1 MLPLSCHCMDWVTF
15 GPHYHNFRSTL
26 PKYDPSIQL
35 VRKIHWIMI
44 YPAST
49 QKDVFEH
56 KDSLETCKS
65 VLLDSSEPCFSWTWK
80 GVCCCARA
88 LKQKVNVQIWK
99 VSLIIFIFCSLF
111 KHCFCHE
118 YLTLLFL
125 LFLISWWPAC
135 LINIL
140 RILSTQWGVSHA
152 LPACNAR
159 AIVKFFFALKPH
171 RAAHKISCSR

>member
-1 MLPLSCHCMDWVTF
+1 MLPLSCHCMDWVTL

-49 QKDVFEH
+49 QRDVFEH
-56 KDSLETCKS
+56 KDSLETCKP

-99 VSLIIFIFCSLF
+99 VSLIIHLLLLV
-111 KHCFCHE
+111 KA
-118 YLTLLFL
+118 LFL
-125 LFLISWWPAC
+125 SWIPYSALFTFPNFLMAC
-135 LINIL
+135 MPL
-140 RILSTQWGVSHA
+140 
-152 LPACNAR
+152 
-159 AIVKFFFALKPH
+159 
-171 RAAHKISCSR
+171 